1 MTMTFDL
8 VVGRVAWNHKPANN
22 GEVAECQ
29 RREHYKVRNDATA
42 SLFFEWVCEGRC
54 WRAGTLKEG
63 AINFKKTSFCGS
75 RVFALDFDSS
85 DKTPEEIVEYA
96 KSLQLEPNFFYY
108 SFSQGKKPGYNFRI
122 VWVLDKLITIEE
134 YEALYKAIQQDEVFS
149 HADKATKDVSRL
161 WFGTNNGG
169 KLLRDEAIAFERFNI
184 FAREISRTA
193 KGEMRQKSLFDAG
206 EIEEDDYIIPF
217 IEEESKGEMI
227 YLPWYEYLKGKCDLW
242 DRWVSGKYL
251 HYSQRLLLF
260 TELKKLKYPDSSNRF
275 IISDVMKY
283 YDAELYRGS
292 KCDER
297 EIRYFLANR
306 NSKAN
311 NPIVNGRWTIAE
323 FFRTK
328 AYETFKKKKKKR
340 ISRDELQARADKV
353 ILDALKSS
361 GIDYVECQTEAGK
374 TKRIID
380 YFKDID
386 FTQKK
391 IIYAVP
397 RYNIL
402 DEFITRAEKA
412 GISSDV
418 MCYPRKVDY
427 SAEDLYYLNAGF
439 PEGIEITEQMLARK
453 EELRKVRDKDAKGLF
468 LITHVCLSHLQG
480 LHADEVIIDENIED
494 CLIYK
499 VNIPLTTLSIMSVYL
514 NDEDAERELQSFIS
528 RAKNSDDNTT
538 IEKPDFELIFKH
550 FDFRSFVENKKI
562 EDTGKKDVG
571 LLKRAENITVNREWG
586 GNQYIHFEIVSSLIP
601 EAIETQ
607 MPIKLFTGTSKI
619 EQLKVGYGEEI
630 AKHIN
635 YTEVERAEPQGK
647 VIQYSAYSGSKAKI
661 GDALRGAI
669 KLLERDN
676 VEWQSIPLLTLK
688 SAVPL
693 ARELGYKIPQQISR
707 EGVAEDLYIENC
719 SGIDSLN
726 GQDLIVIGKSDLPKN
741 AYVDMV
747 HNEDIPTT
755 MSTSIRIVPDT
766 GSIAMIHGFV
776 NEKLWGLQLEGIRQQ
791 IEQAVGRGRNLW
803 HDNTVYVFC
812 DFPVRSATTYRR

>member
-1 MTMTFDL
+1 MMMTFDL
-8 VVGRVAWNHKPANN
+8 VIGRVAWNHKPAN
-22 GEVAECQ
+22 EEERAECQ
-29 RREHYKVRNDATA
+29 KMWHYKTKKDITA
-42 SLFFEWVCEGRC
+42 SSFFKWVCEGRC

-63 AINFKKTSFCGS
+63 ATNFRKKSFCGS

-122 VWVLDKLITIEE
+122 VWILDRLITVEE

-193 KGEMRQKSLFDAG
+193 KGEMRQKSLFDVG
-206 EIEEDDYIIPF
+206 EIEEDDYIIPL
-217 IEEESKGEMI
+217 IREESKGETI

-242 DRWVSGKYL
+242 DKWVSGEYL
-251 HYSQRLLLF
+251 HHSQRLLLF
-260 TELKKLKYPDSSNRF
+260 SELRKLKYPDSSNRF
-275 IISDVMKY
+275 IINDVMKY

-297 EIRYFLANR
+297 EIRYFLR
-306 NSKAN
+306 NGKAN

-340 ISRDELQARADKV
+340 ISRDELIAQADKV

-374 TKRIID
+374 TERIIK
-380 YFKDID
+380 YFKGID

-397 RYNIL
+397 RYNIM
-402 DEFITRAEKA
+402 DEFITRAKKA

-418 MCYPRKVDY
+418 IHYPQQVDY
-427 SAEDLYYLNAGF
+427 SAEDLYYMNAGF
-439 PEGIEITEQMLARK
+439 PEGITITEQMLARK
-453 EELRKVRDKDAKGLF
+453 EELRKVRDENAKGLF
-468 LITHVCLSHLQG
+468 LLTHVCLSHLQG
-480 LHADEVIIDENIED
+480 LHADEIIIDENIED

-499 VNIPLTTLSIMSVYL
+499 VNIPLTTLYTMLHYL
-514 NDEDAERELQSFIS
+514 KNDYAKGKLQSFIQ
-528 RAKNSDDNTT
+528 RAESSGDNTA
-538 IEKPDFELIFKH
+538 IEKPDFELIFNH
-550 FDFRSFVENKKI
+550 FVFRDFVENKKI

-571 LLKRAENITVNREWG
+571 LLKRAENITVNRNKE

-607 MPIKLFTGTSKI
+607 MPLKLFTGTSKI

-635 YTEVERAEPQGK
+635 YMEVERAEPQGK
-647 VIQYSAYSGSKAKI
+647 VIQYLAYSGSKAKI

-669 KLLERDN
+669 KLLERDG
-676 VEWQSIPLLTLK
+676 VDWQSIQLLTLK

-693 ARELGYKIPQQISR
+693 ARELGYKIAQRTNS
-707 EGVAEDLYIENC
+707 EGIAEDLYIENS
-719 SGIDSLN
+719 SGIDCLK

-741 AYVDMV
+741 AYVDML

-755 MSTSIRIVPDT
+755 MTTRLRNIPDT
-766 GSIAMIHGFV
+766 GSYTMIHGFV
-776 NEKLWGLQLEGIRQQ
+776 NEKLWGIQLEGIRQQ

-803 HDNTVYVFC
+803 FSNAVYVFC

>member
-1 MTMTFDL
+1 MMTFDL
-8 VVGRVAWNHKPANN
+8 VVGRVAWNHKPVREK

-29 RREHYKVRNDATA
+29 KIWHYQVKKDITA
-42 SLFFEWVCEGRC
+42 SSFFKWVCEGRC

-63 AINFKKTSFCGS
+63 ATNLQKPSFCGS

-96 KSLQLEPNFFYY
+96 ESLQIEPNFFYY

-122 VWVLDKLITIEE
+122 VWILDRLITVEE

-149 HADKATKDVSRL
+149 HADKATKDISRL

-217 IEEESKGEMI
+217 IEEESKGETV

-251 HYSQRLLLF
+251 HYPQRLLLF
-260 TELKKLKYPDSSNRF
+260 TELKKLKYPEQSTRS

-306 NSKAN
+306 SRPIN
-311 NPIVNGRWTIAE
+311 NPIVNGQWTIAE

-328 AYETFKKKKKKR
+328 AYETFKQEKKR
-340 ISRDELQARADKV
+340 ISRDELVAQADKV
-353 ILDALKSS
+353 ILGALKSS

-374 TKRIID
+374 TERIIK
-380 YFKDID
+380 YFKGID

-397 RYNIL
+397 RYNIM
-402 DEFITRAEKA
+402 DEFITRAKEA

-418 MCYPRKVDY
+418 IHHPQEVDY
-427 SAEDLYYLNAGF
+427 SAEDLYYMNAGF
-439 PEGIEITEQMLARK
+439 PEGIMITEQMLARK

-499 VNIPLTTLSIMSVYL
+499 VNIPLTTLYIMLHYL
-514 NDEDAERELQSFIS
+514 KNEDAREELQSFIQKAEAS
-528 RAKNSDDNTT
+528 GDNTA

-550 FDFRSFVENKKI
+550 FDFHSFVENRKI

-571 LLKRAENITVNREWG
+571 LLKKAENIAVNRNKE

-607 MPIKLFTGTSKI
+607 MPLKLFTGTSKI

-630 AKHIN
+630 TKHIN
-635 YTEVERAEPQGK
+635 YTEIERAEPQGQ
-647 VIQYSAYSGSKAKI
+647 VIQYLKYSGSKAKI

-669 KLLERDN
+669 EVLERDK
-676 VEWQSIPLLTLK
+676 VDWQSIQLLTLK

-693 ARELGYKIPQQISR
+693 ARELGYEIAHRTNS
-707 EGVAEDLYIENC
+707 EGIAEDLYIENC
-719 SGIDSLN
+719 SGIDELK

-741 AYVDMV
+741 AYVDMI
-747 HNEDIPTT
+747 HNADIPTN
-755 MSTSIRIVPDT
+755 MVRRVRNIPDT
-766 GSIAMIHGFV
+766 GYYTMIHGFE
-776 NEKLWGLQLEGIRQQ
+776 NEKLWGLQLEDIRLK